1 MSVSIGSY
9 RHKRSLQRLLRK
21 VFEIQEENK
30 EVARSRKVISDI
42 LTALAKYP
50 GPNPVMPA
58 YADCPCQKSKYQ

>member
-50 GPNPVMPA
+50 GEPGHA
-58 YADCPCQKSKYQ
+58 CFADCPCQKSKYQ